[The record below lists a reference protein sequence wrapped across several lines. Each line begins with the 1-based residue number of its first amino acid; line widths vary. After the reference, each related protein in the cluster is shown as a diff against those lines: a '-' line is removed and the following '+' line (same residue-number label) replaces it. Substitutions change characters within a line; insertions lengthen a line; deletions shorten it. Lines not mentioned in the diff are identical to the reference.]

1 MLMEQQENN
10 NDDTLVSTKRIKRS
24 DIEAYT
30 RLLEMDPLA
39 DEDSRYFEEESNVD
53 FISALLGDVEPN
65 VKNTDGEE
73 NRTGKKMV
81 KKTSFLGIGSG
92 PLQLG
97 HTFGSLAIV
106 LCAFVEYPGFPLTN
120 LPDPLRGALQG
131 GERVCFYVYYL
142 VVFVSVVSL
151 LCLF

>member
-1 MLMEQQENN
+1 MAEKNEDATPVN
-10 NDDTLVSTKRIKRS
+10 TKKIKRS

-39 DEDSRYFEEESNVD
+39 DEDSRYFEDEGKVD

-65 VKNTDGEE
+65 VKETAEEE
-73 NRTGKKMV
+73 NRTGKRVV

-97 HTFGSLAIV
+97 HFFGALAIV

-131 GERVCFYVYYL
+131 GE
-142 VVFVSVVSL
+142 
-151 LCLF
+151 

>member
-1 MLMEQQENN
+1 MLAEKAE
-10 NDDTLVSTKRIKRS
+10 DSTPVLNTKKIKRS

-39 DEDSRYFEEESNVD
+39 DEDSRYFEDDGKVD

-65 VKNTDGEE
+65 VKETAEEE
-73 NRTGKKMV
+73 NRTGKRVV

-97 HTFGSLAIV
+97 HFFGALAIV

-131 GERVCFYVYYL
+131 GESFCCV
-142 VVFVSVVSL
+142 
-151 LCLF
+151 